1 MRRGILLDSKA
12 RIRRPALIFWFAA
25 GMVLLLLAYGGVC
38 LVIGAGVGD
47 AMARALDRF
56 PENGTEALISK
67 AGSAEF
73 PLKDRNRA
81 IWALGQLG
89 DVRALAP
96 LESLKTGKPC
106 DHAAA
111 VCQHE
116 LRKAIR
122 QCRGGVNITRWAW
135 KPFVL

>member
-1 MRRGILLDSKA
+1 MDSKA
-12 RIRRPALIFWFAA
+12 RIRRPALILWLAA
-25 GMVLLLLAYGGVC
+25 GMVFLLLAYGSVC
-38 LVIGAGVGD
+38 LVIGAGVSD
-47 AMARALDRF
+47 VVHAARRGF
-56 PENGTEALISK
+56 PGNSTDVLISV
-67 AGSAEF
+67 AGSADF
-73 PLKDRNRA
+73 PLKLRNRA

-89 DVRALAP
+89 DFRALAP

-111 VCQHE
+111 VCQYE